1 MFFINFYLTR
11 IRQIII
17 SIRSFRCARINPSN
31 KEVFWALVKLFS
43 DRKAS
48 AHMTQKN
55 TMILLTEKR
64 SHTGSGK
71 TFSDQKATVQRHQK
85 TLFFAQIEW
94 FYSALQKLIQNLMQ
108 T

>member
-1 MFFINFYLTR
+1 
-11 IRQIII
+11 
-17 SIRSFRCARINPSN
+17 
-31 KEVFWALVKLFS
+31 
-43 DRKAS
+43 
-48 AHMTQKN
+48 MTQKN

-108 T
+108 TWLNLSMIEFRQILGDCDF